1 MLDRR
6 TLSAACA
13 AAGALPQPVARHV
26 WNPHRAEVDLTL
38 TFRRRGDYVSWMGD
52 PGVPRAK
59 KTSRLGTIAL
69 VVVLLG
75 LLVAAMLF
83 AIHSWTSIEG
93 PPLPA
98 VGYVAMTIGV
108 VFSLLVGIALMT
120 LLFYSSRHGYDER
133 AAREVYTDTDREPQ

>member
-1 MLDRR
+1 M
-6 TLSAACA
+6 A
-13 AAGALPQPVARHV
+13 
-26 WNPHRAEVDLTL
+26 
-38 TFRRRGDYVSWMGD
+38 D

-75 LLVAAMLF
+75 LLVAATLF
-83 AIHSWTSIEG
+83 AIRSWTS
-93 PPLPA
+93 
-98 VGYVAMTIGV
+98 TIGV